1 MAFTDIVGSTN
12 LLTKTVDFS
21 ANFPVRRATKTN
33 NAGTAPDGT
42 NTALSVIADTNNNTH
57 RLDRNPAGLSVS
69 TQYTYSV
76 HLKAFG
82 LNHASLTI
90 GQGDNGLGND
100 ATCVYNLSTGV
111 VESEGSNC
119 DSSSIETLGNGWY
132 RCSITLTL
140 GGSILVN
147 AVLIGLMSDATT
159 TSFVGNN
166 TDGILVWGPQL
177 EEGAN
182 ESQYLANDTS
192 STVQNAGSD
201 GVWEFDNTATVSS
214 TYSDSAAGANS
225 TIAGGVRSYKTPS
238 GRIQKVYIRTRKKGQ
253 INLFNYSEQF
263 DNTGW
268 TKINNTIV
276 ANSTTDPNGGNTAD
290 TMVENAGGGK
300 KEFFQNKSLVSGR
313 QYTMSVFAKT
323 NGRFLQFQPSASIAG
338 STNFA
343 NFNLTTGA
351 LGTVGA
357 GADSATITD
366 FGNGWFRCSITMTST
381 TTSSAGVSILLIEND
396 TNGRGYA
403 YTGNGT
409 SGIFVWGAMFSDG
422 AILSKYIKTTN
433 SVSTTIERNEV
444 AKDYYDKQA

>member
-21 ANFPVRRATKTN
+21 SSFPVRRATKTN

-57 RLDRNPAGLSVS
+57 RLDRNPAGLSAS
-69 TQYTYSV
+69 TQYTFSA

-111 VESEGSNC
+111 VESEGSDC
-119 DSSSIETLGNGWY
+119 DSSSIETLGNGWF

-140 GGSILVN
+140 GGSISVN

-159 TSFVGNN
+159 TSFTGNN

-182 ESQYLANDTS
+182 QSQYLANDTS
-192 STVQNAGSD
+192 STVQNAGSNKTL
-201 GVWEFDNTATVSS
+201 EFDNSASASLYT
-214 TYSDSAAGANS
+214 DSAAGANS
-225 TIAGGVRSYKTPS
+225 TIAGGVRSYKTPN
-238 GRIQKVYIRTRKKGQ
+238 GKIQKIYIKTRRKGE
-253 INLFNYSEQF
+253 INLFTHSENF
-263 DNTGW
+263 NTHHS
-268 TKINNTIV
+268 KFNCTIISD
-276 ANSTTDPNGGNTAD
+276 STTDPNGTNTAD

-300 KEFFQNKSLVSGR
+300 KEFFQNKSIVSGN
-313 QYTMSVFAKT
+313 QYTMSIFAKT
-323 NGRFLQFQPSASIAG
+323 NGRFLQFQPAGSIAG
-338 STNFA
+338 TTNFA
-343 NFNLTTGA
+343 NFNLTTGE

-357 GADSATITD
+357 GADNATIAD
-366 FGNGWFRCSITMTST
+366 FGNGWYRCSITFTST
-381 TTSSAGVSILLIEND
+381 VTANTGVSVLLIEND
-396 TNGRGYA
+396 TNGRGHA

-409 SGIFVWGAMFSDG
+409 SGIFVWGSMFSDG
-422 AILSKYIKTTN
+422 AILRRYVKTTG
-433 SVSTTIERNEV
+433 SASSTIETGELS
-444 AKDYYDKQA
+444 KTYYDGQ

>member
-57 RLDRNPAGLSVS
+57 RLDRNPAGMSVS

-263 DNTGW
+263 DNSYW
-268 TKINNTIV
+268 TAVSSTVTANTTV
-276 ANSTTDPNGGNTAD
+276 APDGTTTAD
-290 TMVENAGGGK
+290 TVTFTNTGYGSVYKTETVVAG
-300 KEFFQNKSLVSGR
+300 QP
-313 QYTMSVFAKT
+313 YTFSVFAKAGVT
-323 NGRFLQFQPSASIAG
+323 NILSLEQRQGNTPSGGAGASVAQ
-338 STNFA
+338 
-343 NFNLTTGA
+343 FNLTTG
-351 LGTVGA
+351 TVITSGD
-357 GADSATITD
+357 ADSTSITD
-366 FGNGWFRCSITMTST
+366 EGNGWFRCSMTTNSSPD
-381 TTSSAGVSILLIEND
+381 TSELFII
-396 TNGRGYA
+396 GR
-403 YTGNGT
+403 GT
-409 SGIFVWGAMFSDG
+409 SGSVSDTLFIWGAQINE
-422 AILSKYIKTTN
+422 ATVLTPYIKTGA
-433 SVSTTIERNEV
+433 SASTTIERGEV
-444 AKDYYDKQA
+444 SKDYYDKQA